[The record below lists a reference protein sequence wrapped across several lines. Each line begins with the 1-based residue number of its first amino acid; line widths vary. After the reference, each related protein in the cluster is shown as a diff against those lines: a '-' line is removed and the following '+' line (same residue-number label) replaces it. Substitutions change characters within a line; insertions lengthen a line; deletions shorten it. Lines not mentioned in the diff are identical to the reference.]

1 MTLLVTGAEGQLGS
15 CFQEIG
21 EEYPERDYRFF
32 THKDLDITSEKGLSH
47 LNPLDFKGV
56 INCAAYTQ
64 VDRAETEREKAYA
77 VNVLGAE
84 LLARWC
90 HEHGLFLIH
99 ISTDY
104 VYDIAEAP
112 IREDHSIGPVNY
124 YGETKWLG
132 EEAVRKN
139 LSSHLIIRTSWLY
152 SHRGHNFVQTMLRLG
167 KERDS
172 VKVVDDQKGSPT
184 YAMDLALALDR
195 ILHRK
200 GKDEP
205 LPWGTYNF
213 SNRGE
218 ATWYEFA
225 RRILKEAGRIS
236 VIPISTAEYPTP
248 ARRPSYSVLDT
259 TLFEEAFDIEISEW
273 EESLEK
279 CLTRL

>member
-1 MTLLVTGAEGQLGS
+1 MTLLVTGAGGQLGR

-21 EEYPERDYRFF
+21 KEFPDRDYRFF
-32 THKDLDITSEKGLSH
+32 TREDLDITSEESFSR
-47 LNPLDFKGV
+47 LNARDFRGV
-56 INCAAYTQ
+56 INCAAYTR

-77 VNVLGAE
+77 VNVQGPE

-90 HEHGLFLIH
+90 RAHGLFLIH

-112 IREDHSIGPVNY
+112 IREDHAIGPVNY

-132 EEAVRKN
+132 EEAVREN

-172 VKVVDDQKGSPT
+172 VRVVDDQKGSPT
-184 YAMDLALALDR
+184 YAMDLALALDQ
-195 ILHRK
+195 ILHRE
-200 GKDEP
+200 GKKES
-205 LPWGTYNF
+205 LSWGTYNF

-218 ATWYEFA
+218 VTWYEFA
-225 RRILKEAGRIS
+225 GRILKDAGRIS

-248 ARRPSYSVLDT
+248 ARRPSYSVLDS
-259 TLFEEAFDIEISEW
+259 TLFAETFDIEIPGW

-279 CLTRL
+279 CLSKV

>member
-1 MTLLVTGAEGQLGS
+1 MTLLVTGAGGQLGR

-21 EEYPERDYRFF
+21 EEYQDRDYRFF
-32 THKDLDITSEKGLSH
+32 THEDLDITSEENFSR
-47 LNPLDFKGV
+47 LNPREFRGV

-64 VDRAETEREKAYA
+64 VDRAETDREKAYA
-77 VNVLGAE
+77 VNVRGPE

-90 HEHGLFLIH
+90 REHGLFLIH

-104 VYDIAEAP
+104 VYGAAEAP
-112 IREDHSIGPVNY
+112 IREDHAIGPVNY

-132 EEAVRKN
+132 EEAVREN

-172 VKVVDDQKGSPT
+172 VKVVDDQRGSPT
-184 YAMDLALALDR
+184 YAMDLARALDR

-200 GKDEP
+200 EKDES

-225 RRILKEAGRIS
+225 RRILKEAGRVS

-259 TLFEEAFDIEISEW
+259 TLFEETFDIEISEW